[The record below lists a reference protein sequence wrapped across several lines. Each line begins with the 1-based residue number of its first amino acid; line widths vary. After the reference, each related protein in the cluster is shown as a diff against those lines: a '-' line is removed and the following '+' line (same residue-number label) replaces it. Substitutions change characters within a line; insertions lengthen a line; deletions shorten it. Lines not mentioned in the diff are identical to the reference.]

1 MGGRPAMTACLAAL
15 LMGLGLVGCVSRGR
29 ECPYDAC
36 GSTSPVTELRLGE
49 ARDAQEK
56 YRELFQRAGTV
67 EEAKSAEMEI
77 ERLGKQIADLE
88 TRAAVERR
96 GRQEPR
102 TIIYGPLGFVLN
114 VTERTLQKLYILD
127 VR

>member
-1 MGGRPAMTACLAAL
+1 MGGWRNMTACLAAVL
-15 LMGLGLVGCVSRGR
+15 TGFGLAGCVSRGR
-29 ECPYDAC
+29 ECPYAAC
-36 GSTSPVTELRLGE
+36 GSPSPVTEMRLGE

-67 EEAKSAEMEI
+67 EEAKAAETEI
-77 ERLGKQIADLE
+77 DRLDKHIADLE
-88 TRAAVERR
+88 MRAAIERR

-114 VTERTLQKLYILD
+114 VTERTLQKLFILD